1 MVVDTQAL
9 ITELEQYGT
18 VEFCDINNERSYVI
32 VVNNYNSDE
41 STFLNL
47 VNTYIIQDYPN
58 QIALTIA
65 DGVLK
70 SEFDK

>member
-1 MVVDTQAL
+1 MAVDTQAL

-18 VEFCDINNERSYVI
+18 VEFCDINNEKSYIIVI
-32 VVNNYNSDE
+32 NNYNSDE
-41 STFLNL
+41 ATFLNL
-47 VNTYIIQDYPN
+47 VNTYLIQDYPN

-70 SEFDK
+70 SEYYK